1 MGVGQSSMMG
11 IVGAVGSAGVAA
23 RMVSTEANQQIA
35 TGQSAQQETNRL
47 AIENKKDVV
56 EQQVIKGK
64 ELSAQMDAEKAIGDF
79 NAAQELE
86 ADVKTP
92 ADKQFL
98 REQRIN
104 ATGRM
109 LGAADEVAKAQQAFE
124 VLQDKINARNFM
136 MENNKKAIARAQ
148 RWGGLR

>member
-23 RMVSTEANQQIA
+23 RMVSNEANQQIA
-35 TGQSAQQETNRL
+35 AGQAAQQETNRL
-47 AIENKKDVV
+47 AIENKQDVAD
-56 EQQVIKGK
+56 QQIIKGK
-64 ELSAQMDAEKAIGDF
+64 ELGAQMDADKAIGDF

-86 ADVKTP
+86 ADAKTP

-98 REQRIN
+98 REQRID
-104 ATGRM
+104 ATGRL

-124 VLQDKINARNFM
+124 VLQDKINARLFM

-148 RWGGLR
+148 R

>member
-23 RMVSTEANQQIA
+23 RMVGTEANQQIA

-47 AIENKKDVV
+47 SIENKQDVV

-64 ELSAQMDAEKAIGDF
+64 ELSAQMDAEEAIGDF

-86 ADVKTP
+86 ADAKTP

-124 VLQDKINARNFM
+124 VLQDKIAARNFM

-148 RWGGLR
+148 RWGGLK